1 MTIRTLIVDDEPDI
15 LEFLSYNVRKEGYKV
30 FTATNGIE
38 ALRLVQ
44 QINPSLILLDV
55 MMPKMDGIETCQVIR
70 KDLNMV
76 QPVIAFLTARTED
89 YAQIAGFEA
98 GADDY
103 ISKPIRPRLLIS
115 KIESLLRRLKN
126 KGGAEGAANITID
139 RDRYVVELEG
149 KELQLPKKEFELLEL
164 LASRPG
170 KVFNRD
176 QILAVVWG
184 NDTIVGER
192 TIDVHIRK
200 IREKI
205 GDSYIQTIKG
215 VGYKFDEEVFVAKN
229 TTNDEDIVVNP
240 VFSHKDIIEYQH
252 LVRRIP
258 IADNVVEYAV
268 KLATRTRP
276 NQENAPEIVK
286 NYIDWGAGPRAS
298 QNLVLAAKG
307 YAAIHGKYSPDIADV
322 QNAALGILRHRM
334 IKNYKAE
341 AEGLSIEEII
351 QSLF

>member
-1 MTIRTLIVDDEPDI
+1 MENTKGHTILIVDDEPDI

-30 FTATNGIE
+30 FTASNGME

-76 QPVIAFLTARTED
+76 QPIIAFLTARTED

-103 ISKPIRPRLLIS
+103 INKPIRPRLLIS
-115 KIESLLRRLKN
+115 KIESLLRRN
-126 KGGAEGAANITID
+126 KSVQSGTDKITID
-139 RDRYVVELEG
+139 RDRFVVEIEG

-184 NDTIVGER
+184 NDTIVGA
-192 TIDVHIRK
+192 V
-200 IREKI
+200 
-205 GDSYIQTIKG
+205 SYTHLTLPTKR
-215 VGYKFDEEVFVAKN
+215 
-229 TTNDEDIVVNP
+229 IV
-240 VFSHKDIIEYQH
+240 
-252 LVRRIP
+252 
-258 IADNVVEYAV
+258 
-268 KLATRTRP
+268 
-276 NQENAPEIVK
+276 
-286 NYIDWGAGPRAS
+286 
-298 QNLVLAAKG
+298 
-307 YAAIHGKYSPDIADV
+307 
-322 QNAALGILRHRM
+322 
-334 IKNYKAE
+334 
-341 AEGLSIEEII
+341 
-351 QSLF
+351 